1 MYIGAPTEV
10 EMKEKKDRVDDAL
23 AATRAAVE
31 EGIVPGGGV
40 ALRSYFK
47 ANTFEGGNNKDEEWG
62 RDIVLEALKAP
73 FNTIMSNA
81 GLDGNVIWQGLGKK
95 DGFDAR
101 LGEPCNMIEAGIID
115 PTKVTRTAIEN
126 AVSVGSMLLMTE
138 CVVVDEAT
146 DEQPAM
152 PPMM

>member
-1 MYIGAPTEV
+1 MSAI
-10 EMKEKKDRVDDAL
+10 KD
-23 AATRAAVE
+23 
-31 EGIVPGGGV
+31 GG
-40 ALRSYFK
+40 
-47 ANTFEGGNNKDEEWG
+47 NKDEEWG

-101 LGEPCNMIEAGIID
+101 LGEPCNMIKAGIID